1 MKNTNIATRMGNA
14 KTRSNTPCALNP
26 RQSARLGNPF
36 ASHDNEMTF
45 KSALPIAQE
54 LKKVSGT
61 RFSARYLVK
70 VYQTPKALQTK
81 LNWLRGCNGS
91 IG

>member
-1 MKNTNIATRMGNA
+1 MKEADTATRMGNA

-36 ASHDNEMTF
+36 ASYENEMTF
-45 KSALPIAQE
+45 KTALPIAQE

-70 VYQTPKALQTK
+70 FYQTPEALQRK
-81 LNWLRGCNGS
+81 LAWIRGCNGS
-91 IG
+91 VG

>member
-1 MKNTNIATRMGNA
+1 MKETNTATRMATA
-14 KTRSNTPCALNP
+14 KTRSNAPCALNP

-36 ASHDNEMTF
+36 ASYENEMTF
-45 KSALPIAQE
+45 KTALPIAQE
-54 LKKVSGT
+54 LKRVSGT

-70 VYQTPKALQTK
+70 FYQTPEALQRK
-81 LNWLRGCNGS
+81 LAWVRGCKAS